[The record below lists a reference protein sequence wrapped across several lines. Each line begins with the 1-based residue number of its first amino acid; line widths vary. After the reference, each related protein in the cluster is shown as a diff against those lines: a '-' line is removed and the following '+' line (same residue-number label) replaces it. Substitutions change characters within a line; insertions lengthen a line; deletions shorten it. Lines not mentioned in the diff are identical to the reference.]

1 MTCEDTKYVSF
12 KVPRLVGI
20 EFFYTRVQRFVTC
33 ASHWNSRVGYS
44 INCQANLLSSTNRVI
59 ILTTKHQSFNQ
70 IIEFSVSV
78 VFNVIIFSREF
89 TTPSV
94 SMMFIPNVSTRPI
107 SSHSFHYKATLG
119 APTISWMTIVLI
131 LSLLV

>member
-1 MTCEDTKYVSF
+1 MSF

-20 EFFYTRVQRFVTC
+20 EFFYTGVQRFVIC

-44 INCQANLLSSTNRVI
+44 INCQANLLSSTKRVI
-59 ILTTKHQSFNQ
+59 ILITKHQSFNQ

-89 TTPSV
+89 KTPSV
-94 SMMFIPNVSTRPI
+94 RMMFIPTCLLDQYLV
-107 SSHSFHYKATLG
+107 
-119 APTISWMTIVLI
+119 I
-131 LSLLV
+131 LSITKLRWVLLQSHE